1 MKTSKVIG
9 IILIVVSIALGY
21 FGVNKISDS
30 QASVEVLDIEME
42 ATNQSGKQEGYIYTG
57 LAVILFIGG
66 VYLVQKR

>member
-21 FGVNKISDS
+21 FGVNKISNS
-30 QASVEVLDIEME
+30 QTSVEVLDIEMK